1 MTFMM
6 LKECAHLFSV
16 GKNVSYYSILGRS
29 QCQNETPFENYL
41 KHSKILTD
49 ILY

>member
-1 MTFMM
+1 MM

-16 GKNVSYYSILGRS
+16 GKKNVSYYSILGRS
-29 QCQNETPFENYL
+29 HCQNETPFENYL
-41 KHSKILTD
+41 KHLKILTD